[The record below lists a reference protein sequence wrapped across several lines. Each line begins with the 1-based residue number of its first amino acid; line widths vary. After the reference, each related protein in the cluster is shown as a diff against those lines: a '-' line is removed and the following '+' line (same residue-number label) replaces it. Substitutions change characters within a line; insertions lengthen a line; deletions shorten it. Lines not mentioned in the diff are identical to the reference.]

1 MSYFKAAIRTALVCL
16 VLVEA
21 TNTTRH
27 LRGPD
32 NNNDISYIVEEDLR
46 GPDSYNDISNFVD
59 VEDDSHGR
67 FLQLLLNNGENADD
81 CPLANFTKGCD
92 GSGQQVIC
100 AGLGLGV
107 TRGCIFQNDCLAGSA
122 GYLPGRDCKPTALA
136 GQLLIGGLSV
146 SQSGCPNV
154 RPTEFCLDLQDTL
167 VCTGG
172 CEYRNSCFAF
182 QAGFD
187 SQKDC
192 RPAEKPAPVDA
203 GFVNAALTVCRPPDP
218 SFSCTDNVQIQFIC
232 GPNRCEYSSTCEL
245 AAAGVNVNSCA
256 SRCPIVPFLG
266 TFSCGRG
273 GEPVQCNS
281 ACNYPNLC
289 QAQSAFS
296 NAGAGRPTCGVIPEE
311 TDEEPPAEPPAEVDE
326 GTTTTDPEPDA
337 ATVQVC
343 EPDNCPATLD
353 GPAASCGVSDLPVQ
367 CKGCCNYPNKC
378 LAAGAGYNTQ
388 LQCEAR
394 GAAGASADG
403 EGTTPTEPEPDLA
416 PEDCFPISTKIP
428 CTGGPKPVVCRGCE
442 YDNFCF
448 AAGAGFND
456 ESCRLL
462 SDPAPPPPATPAANA
477 APPTP
482 PTPPRPPPPTAAP
495 QPAPT
500 SSPTP
505 VPAPTCPVL
514 PFSNCPATFDPVL
527 CEFVDLTCKYNNI
540 CKAQA
545 ATFSSSQ
552 CKSQFAPAPAPEPI
566 SAFESFMGGFN
577 SGGSGSSPTPPTAFG
592 GGSSP
597 TPPTFSSGGSSPTNF
612 ASQFQPAPA
621 PGPSNSFVGEFGGFR
636 T

>member
-1 MSYFKAAIRTALVCL
+1 MKTKFIVRCVLVCL
-16 VLVEA
+16 VVVDA

-32 NNNDISYIVEEDLR
+32 SKNDISNIVEEDS
-46 GPDSYNDISNFVD
+46 DS
-59 VEDDSHGR
+59 R
-67 FLQLLLNNGENADD
+67 FLQSPFSVASNTQSADD

-92 GSGQQVIC
+92 GSGQQVKC
-100 AGLGLGV
+100 GGVGLGID
-107 TRGCIFQNDCLAGSA
+107 RGCYYQNDCLAGSA
-122 GYLPGRDCKPTALA
+122 GWLPRRDCQVTALSA
-136 GQLLIGGLSV
+136 QFLVNGASV
-146 SQSGCPNV
+146 SSGGCPNV
-154 RPTEFCLDLQDTL
+154 RPTEFCLDLQDRL
-167 VCTGG
+167 VCKG
-172 CEYRNSCFAF
+172 CEYGNSCFAF

-187 SQKDC
+187 AQKDC
-192 RPAEKPAPVDA
+192 EKVAPPAPVDE

-232 GPNRCEYSSTCEL
+232 GENNCVYSSTCEL
-245 AAAGVNVNSCA
+245 AAAGVNVATCA
-256 SRCPIVPFLG
+256 STCPIVPFVG
-266 TFSCGRG
+266 SFTCDGA

-296 NAGAGRPTCGVIPEE
+296 NAGAGQPSCGPIPEE
-311 TDEEPPAEPPAEVDE
+311 TEEEPEEPPAAVDD
-326 GTTTTDPEPDA
+326 GTTTNDPEQA
-337 ATVQVC
+337 AAAVEPQVC
-343 EPDNCPATLD
+343 EPANCPATL
-353 GPAASCGVSDLPVQ
+353 AAATAACGFSDLPVQ

-378 LAAGAGYNTQ
+378 LAAGAGFNTQ
-388 LQCEAR
+388 LQCSAR
-394 GAAGASADG
+394 REAGASAPEV
-403 EGTTPTEPEPDLA
+403 EGTTATEPEPDLA